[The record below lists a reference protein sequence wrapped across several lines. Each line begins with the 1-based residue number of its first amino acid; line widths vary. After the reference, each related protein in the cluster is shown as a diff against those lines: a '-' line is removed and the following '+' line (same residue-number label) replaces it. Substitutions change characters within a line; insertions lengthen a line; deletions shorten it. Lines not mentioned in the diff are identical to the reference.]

1 MARGLWFVLGW
12 LALTLGAIGIVL
24 PLLPTTPF
32 LLVAVFAFAR
42 SSPALHDWLVHHPR
56 FGPLI
61 QDWRDH
67 GAINRR
73 AKMFASVMMAGVL
86 GLSIAMGLAL
96 WVIGVQAACLAC
108 VALFIWTRPDGPDDQ
123 ILG

>member
-1 MARGLWFVLGW
+1 MARSLWFALGVTA
-12 LALTLGAIGIVL
+12 LALGAVGVVL

-42 SSPALHDWLVHHPR
+42 SSPALHDWLVYHPR

-73 AKMFASVMMAGVL
+73 AKILATVMMASVL
-86 GLSIAMGLAL
+86 GLSVAMGLKL
-96 WVIGVQAACLAC
+96 WVIGAQAACLVG
-108 VALFIWTRPDGPDDQ
+108 VALFIWTRPDSPSA
-123 ILG
+123 